1 MVHERVLQSARFIES
16 RDQPGP
22 GSAGRGA
29 DEQAPGR
36 RIDRPGGLRRQYPE
50 YADSIRQL
58 LPALEVLA
66 DLGRSADRRAVRGLS
81 ADLESADGAGVLG
94 DFRILREVGRGG
106 MGVVYE
112 ARQLSLGRRVALKV
126 LPFAAALDPRQLQR
140 FKVEAQAAALLH
152 HTHIVPVFAVGVERG
167 VHYYAM
173 QLIDGR
179 TLAHA
184 IRELRRLHGLTSKEE
199 PSAAG
204 WHQAGPDEEHAPN
217 RPDATE
223 SPTKEAPPT
232 PTVANY
238 AAEPSPHPAILSSG
252 SSIRSRAFF
261 QAAARLGIQAAEAL
275 EYAHSLGVVHRDV
288 KPANLLLDTR
298 GQLWVTD
305 FGLAQVE
312 AEGGLAL
319 TLTGD
324 VLGTLRYMSPEQ
336 AMGRRTLVDHR
347 TDIYSLGVTLYEL
360 LTLHPAIEGSDRQEI
375 LRRIAFDDPTNLRR
389 HNPAVPREL
398 ETIVLKAMAK
408 EPEGRYA
415 TAQELADD
423 LTRFLENRPI
433 RARRL
438 TLAERV
444 AKWARRHTAAV
455 TATFAVLT
463 IVVGALATSTL
474 LIARAQRRTQAALET
489 AEERTRQAH
498 RAVDTMYTRVAEQ
511 WLAQKSDLEPL
522 QRTFLLEALDFYRRL
537 SREQESSPDPAIRR
551 EAARAFGRV
560 ADLEQRLGRLREA
573 ESAFRSALAILDA
586 LAADHPDPDYR
597 SEAALIREKL
607 GILLNMTGRTTEAED
622 ALVGCRSALEGLV
635 AERPAQA
642 DLRVA
647 LANVTDSLG
656 RLWGAMGRAEEAAG
670 AFRRA
675 EAVFQSI
682 LDRDPADRRGQIG
695 LANSLHGLGLNLFLG
710 GRYPEAR
717 SVLERAIRHR
727 RAALEARPGDEPTR
741 EALADDLGI
750 LGEVLDFMGQAALA
764 EATLKEAE
772 TLHGELARE
781 FPSVP
786 DYTAKLAGDQTRLG
800 SFYRENRRYRD
811 AEEAYHRALAGFSGL
826 RRRSLNRVEY
836 RLSEAGAH
844 VNLAAMLLEELGRP
858 EDAGREAGTAVKLF
872 EQLLKTSPALE
883 RARNGLATSLYL
895 LGNALSDEEV
905 EGGQG
910 QPPGRERLAEARRC
924 LERAIDLARASLETN
939 PADRLAQ
946 STLRN
951 AHHGLADILTLS
963 GRYDEAHRCCL
974 DLAQLYE
981 TPGSRALNALERAS
995 DCLRILR
1002 RTSGLDPRR
1011 RDEIARAFIALGEDQ
1026 RRRAL
1031 AGDIRE
1037 SAEVAELAV
1046 QLGFRLEPELRNPG
1060 AALRLAR
1067 SLVEREPNSGDAWQA
1082 LGEAHYGAA
1091 EWRPAREALEK
1102 ANKIR
1107 PDDIDTQFVLAMSL
1121 WRCGDRDGAHRWY
1134 EQAVRGM
1141 DRRSRRIRAEAAVL
1155 LDDRASR
1162 RPGA

>member
-1 MVHERVLQSARFIES
+1 M
-16 RDQPGP
+16 
-22 GSAGRGA
+22 
-29 DEQAPGR
+29 
-36 RIDRPGGLRRQYPE
+36 
-50 YADSIRQL
+50 
-58 LPALEVLA
+58 
-66 DLGRSADRRAVRGLS
+66 
-81 ADLESADGAGVLG
+81 LG

-204 WHQAGPDEEHAPN
+204 WHQAGPDEEHVPN

-438 TLAERV
+438 TLAERA

-474 LIARAQRRTQAALET
+474 LIALRAASDSGRPRDGRGANPAGAPCRRHHVHPRRGAVAGPEVRPRAA
-489 AEERTRQAH
+489 
-498 RAVDTMYTRVAEQ
+498 
-511 WLAQKSDLEPL
+511 P
-522 QRTFLLEALDFYRRL
+522 
-537 SREQESSPDPAIRR
+537 
-551 EAARAFGRV
+551 
-560 ADLEQRLGRLREA
+560 ADLPAGGPGFLPPTQPRAGIVPGSRDPPGGRAGLRSRRRPRA
-573 ESAFRSALAILDA
+573 TPGAAPGGGVGIPHALAILDA

-772 TLHGELARE
+772 TLHGELAE

-924 LERAIDLARASLETN
+924 LERAIDLARALLETN

-963 GRYDEAHRCCL
+963 GRYDEVRRCCL

-981 TPGSRALNALERAS
+981 TPGSGALNALERAS

-1046 QLGFRLEPELRNPG
+1046 QLGFRLEPELRDPG
-1060 AALRLAR
+1060 AARDWPDR
-1067 SLVEREPNSGDAWQA
+1067 WWSGSPT
-1082 LGEAHYGAA
+1082 AA
-1091 EWRPAREALEK
+1091 TPGRRWGRPIMGPPSGGRPA
-1102 ANKIR
+1102 
-1107 PDDIDTQFVLAMSL
+1107 S
-1121 WRCGDRDGAHRWY
+1121 
-1134 EQAVRGM
+1134 
-1141 DRRSRRIRAEAAVL
+1141 RSRRRTRSGPTTSTRSSSWPCPCGGAATGTGPTGGMSRRCAGWI
-1155 LDDRASR
+1155 DDRAASGPR
-1162 RPGA
+1162 RRSCSMIVHRNAPGPDGRVPVNARVTEIGDVMH